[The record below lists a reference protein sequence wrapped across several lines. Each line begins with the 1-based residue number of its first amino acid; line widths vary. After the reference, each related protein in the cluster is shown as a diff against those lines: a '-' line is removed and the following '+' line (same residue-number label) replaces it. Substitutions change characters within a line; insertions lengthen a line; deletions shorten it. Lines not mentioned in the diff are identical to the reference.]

1 MCKVFLLKWNEDLRV
16 ERLPVSVERSPGS
29 EFRSVLFILH
39 AERSVSPSSGNRTP
53 NRGFFLLLILSS
65 SFSSLILRFS
75 IHCSHLASICNIS
88 RVHDGD
94 LNPSLAP
101 LLPQPTN
108 GGGELENEEERTL
121 VLFHNLAK
129 ISRPNKNKKR
139 KEGMEVEDGRPW
151 GITISVVEVQRPVEQ
166 RRTTNN
172 YGSRCS
178 LLRHDALADEL
189 AMLKQVNEF
198 AAKGLSPPR
207 KNGFARCQLWEK
219 DMEIREMKDQ
229 IKELVGLLRQSEMKR
244 KEVDK
249 ELKVREQAN
258 GSTLAT
264 PPSRVNFVI
273 FGIASYRF
281 QVP

>member
-1 MCKVFLLKWNEDLRV
+1 
-16 ERLPVSVERSPGS
+16 
-29 EFRSVLFILH
+29 
-39 AERSVSPSSGNRTP
+39 
-53 NRGFFLLLILSS
+53 
-65 SFSSLILRFS
+65 
-75 IHCSHLASICNIS
+75 
-88 RVHDGD
+88 
-94 LNPSLAP
+94 
-101 LLPQPTN
+101 
-108 GGGELENEEERTL
+108 
-121 VLFHNLAK
+121 
-129 ISRPNKNKKR
+129 
-139 KEGMEVEDGRPW
+139 MEVEDGRPW

-172 YGSRCS
+172 HGSRCS

-264 PPSRVNFVI
+264 PPSHSKARPLLQLPPDWHRPNFLLPA
-273 FGIASYRF
+273 FLQGMHNHLLTSTTDDHCKTGRTYMDSR
-281 QVP
+281 QHNGKTKG